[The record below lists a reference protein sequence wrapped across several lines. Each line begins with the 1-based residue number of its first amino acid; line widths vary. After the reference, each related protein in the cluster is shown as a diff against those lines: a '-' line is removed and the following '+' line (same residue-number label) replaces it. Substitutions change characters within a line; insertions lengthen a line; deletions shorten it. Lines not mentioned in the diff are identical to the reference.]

1 MVWLLLSALA
11 CRTGGEA
18 QAPPPVLR
26 QPGEEAPAPPPVLRQ
41 PGEALFL
48 ETAAAAGLG
57 EGREHAG
64 GWIFSTGP
72 SGYQLSM
79 QHFAAEQTVYIA
91 VNDYHWLDRSR
102 DHRTTAF
109 TLTQMAVQNHAMIG
123 GKLQLNPANGAIT
136 LGTEIPAPNGVDPE
150 ALGQAVRRLLV
161 LAEDN
166 HAMLGAA
173 LGGDGY

>member
-1 MVWLLLSALA
+1 MIWLLLSALA
-11 CRTGGEA
+11 CGNGEVNPV
-18 QAPPPVLR
+18 PPPVLR
-26 QPGEEAPAPPPVLRQ
+26 EPGA
-41 PGEALFL
+41 ALFA

-57 EGREHAG
+57 EGREFAG
-64 GWIFSTGP
+64 GWIFPAGGA
-72 SGYQLSM
+72 GYQLSM
-79 QHFAAEQTVYIA
+79 QYFEAERTVYVA

-109 TLTQMAVQNHAMIG
+109 TLTQMAVQNHAMLG

-136 LGTEIPAPNGVDPE
+136 LGTEIPAPNGVDPG
-150 ALGQAVRRLLV
+150 ALRQAVQRLLE